1 MSVMQQVRQVIL
13 RILAVFV
20 ATGLSVIGAGSLAGI
35 EIYQAVAI
43 AGISGVA
50 VVVEGLARAFIADGN
65 LSAEEINSVFS
76 EAESASKKK

>member
-20 ATGLSVIGAGSLAGI
+20 ATGLSVIGAGSIAGI
-35 EIYQAVAI
+35 EIWQAVAI

-65 LSAEEINSVFS
+65 LSAEEINAVFS

>member
-1 MSVMQQVRQVIL
+1 MQQVRQVIL

-35 EIYQAVAI
+35 EIWQAVAI

>member
-1 MSVMQQVRQVIL
+1 MSVIQQVRQVIL

-20 ATGLSVIGAGSLAGI
+20 ATGLSVIGAGSIAGI

-65 LSAEEINSVFS
+65 LSAEEINAVFS
-76 EAESASKKK
+76 EAETASKK

>member
-1 MSVMQQVRQVIL
+1 MQQVRQVIL

>member
-20 ATGLSVIGAGSLAGI
+20 ATGLSVIGAGSIAGI

-65 LSAEEINSVFS
+65 LSADEINAVFS
-76 EAESASKKK
+76 EAETASKK

>member
-1 MSVMQQVRQVIL
+1 MSVMQQIRQVIL

-20 ATGLSVIGAGSLAGI
+20 ATGLSVIGAGSIAGI

-65 LSAEEINSVFS
+65 LSAEEINAVFS
-76 EAESASKKK
+76 EAETASKKS

>member
-35 EIYQAVAI
+35 EIWQAVAI

-65 LSAEEINSVFS
+65 LSADEINAVFS
-76 EAESASKKK
+76 EAESASKKQ

>member
-20 ATGLSVIGAGSLAGI
+20 ATGLSVIGAGSIAGI
-35 EIYQAVAI
+35 EIWQAVAI

-65 LSAEEINSVFS
+65 LSAEEINAVFS
-76 EAESASKKK
+76 EAESTSKKQ

>member
-35 EIYQAVAI
+35 EIWQAVAI

-65 LSAEEINSVFS
+65 LSAEEINAVFS
-76 EAESASKKK
+76 EAEKNIK

>member
-65 LSAEEINSVFS
+65 LSADEINAVFS
-76 EAESASKKK
+76 EAETASKK

>member
-20 ATGLSVIGAGSLAGI
+20 ATGLSVIGAGTLAGI
-35 EIYQAVAI
+35 EIWQAVAI

-65 LSAEEINSVFS
+65 LSAEEINAVFS

>member
-1 MSVMQQVRQVIL
+1 MQQVRQVIL

-65 LSAEEINSVFS
+65 LSEDEINAVFS
-76 EAESASKKK
+76 KAESDIK

>member
-35 EIYQAVAI
+35 EIWQAVAI

>member
-20 ATGLSVIGAGSLAGI
+20 ATGLSVIGAGSIAGI
-35 EIYQAVAI
+35 EIWQAVAI

-65 LSAEEINSVFS
+65 LSAEEINAVFS
-76 EAESASKKK
+76 EAESASKKQ

>member
-20 ATGLSVIGAGSLAGI
+20 ATGLSVIGAGSIAGI

-65 LSAEEINSVFS
+65 LSADEINAVFS

>member
-1 MSVMQQVRQVIL
+1 MQQVRQVIL

-65 LSAEEINSVFS
+65 LSADEINAVFS
-76 EAESASKKK
+76 EAETASKK

>member
-1 MSVMQQVRQVIL
+1 MQQVRQVIL

-35 EIYQAVAI
+35 EIWQAVAI

-65 LSAEEINSVFS
+65 LSADEINAVFS

>member
-65 LSAEEINSVFS
+65 LSEEEINAVFS
-76 EAESASKKK
+76 KAESDIK

>member
-35 EIYQAVAI
+35 EIWQAVAI

-65 LSAEEINSVFS
+65 LSADEINAVFS

>member
-20 ATGLSVIGAGSLAGI
+20 ATGLSVIGAGSIAGI
-35 EIYQAVAI
+35 EIWQAVAI

-65 LSAEEINSVFS
+65 LSADEINAVFS

>member
-35 EIYQAVAI
+35 EIWQAVAI

-65 LSAEEINSVFS
+65 LSADEINAVFS
-76 EAESASKKK
+76 EAETASKK